1 MRPVLILVLAAALA
15 AAQPAIAAPGAEAL
29 RQSIARSASLLD
41 KAQEKFERQ
50 ATCASC
56 HTQLAPIAA
65 AMAMRAKGLA
75 INDAVLKRQVAM
87 GAEVIRARHDF
98 SLNLGVAGGGHAVT
112 GATMVALAEAGY
124 PADENTDAAI
134 VYLLGKQSPD
144 GSWPNVAVRAPHGE
158 TAYEASSAAVR
169 AIDAYAPP
177 ALRKQADAALAR
189 ARAWMIATPAGTNGD
204 AMNQRLEGLVSVKAP
219 AAEIARA
226 RSQLAAA
233 QQKDGGWAQNPGMA
247 SDAYATAGTLIAL
260 HAGGMKS
267 TDPVYQKGLDYL
279 LASQAADGSWY
290 VKAHALPIQPP
301 IDSGFP
307 YGPDQWISTWATAYA
322 VEAMAYAL

>member
-1 MRPVLILVLAAALA
+1 MRPIYFLVMGAALA
-15 AAQPAIAAPGAEAL
+15 VAQPAAAAAPEAL
-29 RQSIARSASLLD
+29 RQSIARSENLLD
-41 KAQEKFERQ
+41 KAQEKFEHQ

-65 AMAMRAKGLA
+65 AAAMQAHGLA
-75 INDAVLKRQVAM
+75 VNDAVLKRQVAM
-87 GAEVIRARHDF
+87 AAEVIRGRHDY
-98 SLNLGVAGGGHAVT
+98 SLNQGVAAGGHAVT
-112 GATMVALAEAGY
+112 GPLLVGLADAHY
-124 PADENTDAAI
+124 PADENTDAA
-134 VYLLGKQSPD
+134 VAYLLAKQTPG

-158 TAYEASSAAVR
+158 TAYEVSSSAVR

-177 ALRKQADAALAR
+177 ALRKQADAALAS
-189 ARAWMIATPAGTNGD
+189 ARAWMIVTPAGTNGD
-204 AMNQRLEGLVSVKAP
+204 AMNQRLQGLVSVKAS

-226 RSQLAAA
+226 RGQIAAT
-233 QQKDGGWAQNPGMA
+233 QKPDGGWAQKPGMA
-247 SDAYATAGTLIAL
+247 SDAYATAGALVAL
-260 HAGGMKS
+260 HQGGMKP

-279 LASQAADGSWY
+279 LSSQAADGSWY

>member
-1 MRPVLILVLAAALA
+1 MRPILFLVLGVVL
-15 AAQPAIAAPGAEAL
+15 AAQPAAATPTADAL
-29 RQSIARSASLLD
+29 RQSIVRSESLLE
-41 KAQEKFERQ
+41 KAQVRFERQ

-75 INDAVLKRQVAM
+75 VDDAVLQRQVAM
-87 GAEVIRARHDF
+87 GAEVIRARHDY
-98 SLNLGVAGGGHAVT
+98 SLNQGIAGGGHAVT
-112 GATMVALAEAGY
+112 GPILVAMAEAGY

-134 VYLLGKQSPD
+134 AYLLAKQSP
-144 GSWPNVAVRAPHGE
+144 GGNWPNVAVRAPHGE
-158 TAYEASSAAVR
+158 TAYEVSAPAVR

-177 ALRKQADAALAR
+177 ALRKQADAAIAR
-189 ARAWMIATPAGTNGD
+189 ARAWMIATPAGSGDD
-204 AMNQRLEGLVSVKAP
+204 AMNQRLEGLVWAKAP
-219 AAEIARA
+219 AGEIAKA
-226 RSQLAAA
+226 RNQLAAL
-233 QQKDGGWAQNPGMA
+233 QKPDGGWAQSPGMA
-247 SDAYATAGTLIAL
+247 SDAYATAGALVAL
-260 HAGGMKS
+260 HQGGMKAS
-267 TDPVYQKGLDYL
+267 DPRYQKGLDYL